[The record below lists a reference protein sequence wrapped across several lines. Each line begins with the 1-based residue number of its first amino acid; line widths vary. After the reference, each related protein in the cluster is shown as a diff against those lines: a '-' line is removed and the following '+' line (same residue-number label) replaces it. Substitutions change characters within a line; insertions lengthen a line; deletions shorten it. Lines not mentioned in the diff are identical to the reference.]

1 MLNIHTSVL
10 KFTFLY
16 SFGSKEENQGD
27 LMKKLT
33 LIAAF
38 LFSTSV
44 FAEAFRAF
52 ECDVTHLTKTQNEE
66 LNLTSNSSL
75 TFIEKN
81 RSWSL
86 EVENLKLSSY
96 DLNGPAMHY
105 ESDSVSKTEVG
116 YFFYSDLS
124 LEYQLDIDVKTLK
137 AKLYWWGLGERI
149 KLANLACTLQD

>member
-1 MLNIHTSVL
+1 
-10 KFTFLY
+10 
-16 SFGSKEENQGD
+16 
-27 LMKKLT
+27 MKNLA

-44 FAEAFRAF
+44 FADGFRAF

-66 LNLTSNSSL
+66 LNLKSDSTLS
-75 TFIEKN
+75 FVEKN

-86 EVENLKLSSY
+86 NVENIQLSSF
-96 DLNGPAMHY
+96 DLDGPAMHY

-116 YFFYSDLS
+116 YFFYLDLS
-124 LEYQLDIDVKTLK
+124 LEYELDIDVKTLE

-149 KLANLACTLQD
+149 ELANLACSLER

>member
-1 MLNIHTSVL
+1 
-10 KFTFLY
+10 
-16 SFGSKEENQGD
+16 
-27 LMKKLT
+27 MKNLA

-44 FAEAFRAF
+44 FADGFRAF

-66 LNLTSNSSL
+66 LNLKSDSTL
-75 TFIEKN
+75 TFVEKN

-86 EVENLKLSSY
+86 NVENIQMSSF
-96 DLNGPAMHY
+96 DLDGPAMHY

-116 YFFYSDLS
+116 YFFYLDLS
-124 LEYQLDIDVKTLK
+124 LEYELDIDVKTLE

-149 KLANLACTLQD
+149 ELANLACSLER